1 MDERRLKAWQPLFA
15 RALVLLDSAAAA
27 GADIAG
33 WTFGG
38 GTVLMRRHS
47 HRLSKDIDIFV
58 GDPQVLGFLSPRLN
72 PRAEALTAQYVE
84 QGNFL
89 KLFFSEGEIDFV
101 ASAPLTENP
110 TSVEI
115 IAGREIHVE
124 TSTEIIAKKVWHR
137 GAAFKARD
145 IFDLALVMEKEPQ
158 ALRQIAPVLRERRSV
173 VLDRVEANDAGLR
186 EAFAELE
193 VLEYDRSYDECLTL
207 IRQAF
212 DL

>member
-1 MDERRLKAWQPLFA
+1 
-15 RALVLLDSAAAA
+15 
-27 GADIAG
+27 
-33 WTFGG
+33 
-38 GTVLMRRHS
+38 MRRHS

-89 KLFFSEGEIDFV
+89 NLFFSEGEIDFV

-212 DL
+212 DF